1 MALHPRIHILPP
13 LLVNRIAAGEVI
25 ERPAS
30 VVRELLDNAL
40 DAFLYEDGE
49 VEGTGQR
56 PRITVTIERGGLDLI
71 RVQDNG
77 CGMDEENLRLCV
89 LPHATSKLHDEEDL
103 YRIATFGFRGEA
115 LASIGAVSDLCIT
128 SRPVGQDE
136 GRQIRVYA
144 KEAGHASAAG
154 CPTGTTVE
162 VRDLFRPVPA
172 RRKFLRTPATESGHV
187 KEQFCRVAL
196 ANPDIDLLLISNER
210 TLLNLPGGDADR
222 RRRIG
227 RLFGEDLAEALL
239 SIQRNERGT
248 LLEAWFAPP
257 ALSRATAQWQYI
269 FVNGRFIRDR
279 YIQHSIREAYR
290 GLIDPHRHPAVFIFL
305 TVDPATV
312 DVNVHPTKSEVRWED
327 SALIHT
333 QVLAAARDVLGRADL
348 TASLSFRSASR
359 SEPGRVEPADIFG
372 EPASAAP
379 VSALAHGS
387 DPSLLPS
394 APAPR
399 PHSPAW
405 PASGESRGDAQAR
418 RAFADAVSREFAAMR
433 MKEPAGG
440 APSWERE
447 RFEEAAATPPSAAD
461 PDAPHPA
468 PTNFLKPI
476 MKVIQLHNTYL
487 VVEEPEGVLIIDQH
501 ALHERIMYEHL
512 KARITRGPLESQR
525 LLLPETAPMTRY
537 EQGLLEQQRDLL
549 TQLGIE
555 CEPFGEDA
563 VAVHAF
569 PSLLRRVEIPAFMR
583 DLVDRVRDSDSRQSS
598 ETMIHELLDMMACK
612 AAVKAGDPLT
622 QEEIAALLEQRH
634 LSDKSSNCPHG
645 RPTTLRLSKSDLER
659 QFKRS

>member
-40 DAFLYEDGE
+40 DAFLYGDGG
-49 VEGTGQR
+49 VEGAGQR

-103 YRIATFGFRGEA
+103 YRIATLGFRGEA

-128 SRPVGQDE
+128 SRPAGQDE

-144 KEAGHASAAG
+144 KEASHANAAG
-154 CPTGTTVE
+154 CPIGTTVE

-172 RRKFLRTPATESGHV
+172 RRKFLRTQATESGHV
-187 KEQFCRVAL
+187 KEQLCRVAL
-196 ANPDIDLLLISNER
+196 ANPDIDLVLISNER
-210 TLLNLPGGDADR
+210 TLLNLPGGNADR

-239 SIQRNERGT
+239 SIQRSERGT

-290 GLIDPHRHPAVFIFL
+290 GLIDPHRHPVVFIFL

-333 QVLAAARDVLGRADL
+333 QILAAARDVLGRADL
-348 TASLSFRSASR
+348 TASLSFRPASR
-359 SEPGRVEPADIFG
+359 SEQGRAEPADIFG
-372 EPASAAP
+372 EPASAAS
-379 VSALAHGS
+379 VSALVHGS
-387 DPSLLPS
+387 DLSLLSS
-394 APAPR
+394 ASAPR
-399 PHSPAW
+399 PQSPAW
-405 PASGESRGDAQAR
+405 PASGESRGDTQAR
-418 RAFADAVSREFAAMR
+418 RAFADAVSREFAAMK

-440 APSWERE
+440 APSWERA
-447 RFEEAAATPPSAAD
+447 EEAAAPLPSAAD
-461 PDAPHPA
+461 PDASHPA
-468 PTNFLKPI
+468 PTHFIKPI
-476 MKVIQLHNTYL
+476 MKVLQLHNTYL

-525 LLLPETAPMTRY
+525 LLLPETALMTRH

-583 DLVDRVRDSDSRQSS
+583 DLVDRVRESDSRQSP

-645 RPTTLRLSKSDLER
+645 RPTTLRLTKSDLER